1 METQIQANGVHGAHH
16 EDEKPLRLA
25 AFEMEIPIGTRRNGN
40 WWSAAFHNVTAVV
53 SAGVLGLPNAMVFLT
68 WGPGIVVL
76 ILSWI
81 VTLFSFWQ
89 LIQLHERP
97 PNKRFNRYHEL
108 GQEAFGKTRGFW
120 IVVPL
125 QLLVELSVDILY
137 MVVGGQA
144 LQNIYNMNCSGDCP
158 LSNLGPNPYRR
169 TYIWIL
175 VFASVYFLLVQLPTL
190 SSLSKL
196 SLAAAIMSI
205 GYSTIAWIIP
215 VALNHQHND
224 MTNGNGLVSVTPRYH
239 LPYYDGTTRGGKFH
253 HTDTEAYV
261 LSIFNALSTVA
272 FAYAG
277 HNVSLEIQATLPST
291 PEEPSRIAM
300 WRGVMLA
307 YAIIALCYFPVA
319 LICYWAYGNDL
330 KKSNLGIL
338 RYESWPV
345 WLATAANLMVVIHV
359 TGSYLIYAMPLFD
372 MMELVLV
379 GKWRLPPSF
388 KLRLITRSLYVGFT
402 MVMAMTFPFFKGLL
416 GFFGGFAYAPT
427 TYFLPCC
434 MWLAMCKPN
443 RWSLEWTVNWIC
455 IILGVLLMLV
465 GSIGGFW
472 QIFVEAY
479 AYKFYPN

>member
-1 METQIQANGVHGAHH
+1 
-16 EDEKPLRLA
+16 
-25 AFEMEIPIGTRRNGN
+25 MEIPIGTRRNGN

-81 VTLFSFWQ
+81 ITLFSFWQ
-89 LIQLHERP
+89 LIQLHERI
-97 PNKRFNRYHEL
+97 PNRRFNRYHEL
-108 GQEAFGKTRGFW
+108 GQAAFGQTRGLW

-125 QLLVELSVDILY
+125 QLAVELSVDILY

-144 LQNIYNMNCSGDCP
+144 LQNIYNMNCSHDCP
-158 LSNLGPNPYRR
+158 LSNLGENPYRR

-190 SSLSKL
+190 SSLSKI

-205 GYSTIAWIIP
+205 GYSTIAWIVP
-215 VALNHQHND
+215 VAFHHQHNP
-224 MTNGNGLVSVTPRYH
+224 MINGINGLVSVTHRHH
-239 LPYYDGTTRGGKFH
+239 LPYYYRTTRGGEFH
-253 HTDTEAYV
+253 HTDTGTYV

-291 PEEPSRIAM
+291 PQEPSRIAM
-300 WRGVMLA
+300 WRGVKLA

-319 LICYWAYGNDL
+319 LVCYWAYGNDL
-330 KKSNLGIL
+330 KNSNLGIL

-359 TGSYLIYAMPLFD
+359 TGSYL
-372 MMELVLV
+372 V
-379 GKWRLPPSF
+379 SQ
-388 KLRLITRSLYVGFT
+388 
-402 MVMAMTFPFFKGLL
+402 
-416 GFFGGFAYAPT
+416 
-427 TYFLPCC
+427 
-434 MWLAMCKPN
+434 WL
-443 RWSLEWTVNWIC
+443 WL
-455 IILGVLLMLV
+455 
-465 GSIGGFW
+465 
-472 QIFVEAY
+472 
-479 AYKFYPN
+479 